1 MSEPATD
8 EVQENVNAS
17 ANATTRV
24 PSTPEGMAI
33 AYGSLVIMALVPIL
47 IGAFRS
53 VRHHKEQKVSM
64 LFQASC
70 HSAEDPVGS

>member
-1 MSEPATD
+1 MADPATE

-17 ANATTRV
+17 ANATARV

-53 VRHHKEQKVSM
+53 VRHHKEQKVYLDTSR
-64 LFQASC
+64 
-70 HSAEDPVGS
+70 

>member
-1 MSEPATD
+1 MAEPATE

-17 ANATTRV
+17 TNATARV

-53 VRHHKEQKVSM
+53 VRHHKEQKVYLDTSR
-64 LFQASC
+64 
-70 HSAEDPVGS
+70 